1 MFLGHPVVVSDFVDG
16 NPLDFLHLVLFG
28 VFGGELDSASVF
40 DEAGEAGQHGLVVT
54 AGVAVNLSK
63 GEDETIRRAAKWLRK
78 AFTSKIVGDYG
89 SPSKFVSAFKEAMKE
104 ETK

>member
-1 MFLGHPVVVSDFVDG
+1 MKRAEKAALNMYPVEIVGYSTECRVGAHPK
-16 NPLDFLHLVLFG
+16 PLDWNEG
-28 VFGGELDSASVF
+28 NRAACIKGYR
-40 DEAGEAGQHGLVVT
+40 
-54 AGVAVNLSK
+54 K

-89 SPSKFVSAFKEAMKE
+89 SPSRFVSAFKEAMKE